1 MTMSLQ
7 NIYKKAYKNNALFFF
22 SFCTSL
28 FAFAVFI
35 FASGF
40 KFSFEK
46 GIVLYALL
54 FGVLFSVC
62 TITLTLA
69 INVGNLA
76 LSGLII
82 SFSLILPT
90 SYGIFFLNNPVSA
103 PFFIGFF
110 LLAVFLFFVNLGGK
124 KVKKRPSIQAV
135 KRQTQS
141 GLF

>member
-7 NIYKKAYKNNALFFF
+7 NIFKKAYKDNALFFF

-40 KFSFEK
+40 KFNFEK
-46 GIVLYALL
+46 GILLYALS

-62 TITLTLA
+62 TITLTFA
-69 INVGNLA
+69 VNVGNLA
-76 LSGLII
+76 ISGLII

-90 SYGIFFLNNPVSA
+90 SYGIFFLNNPFSV
-103 PFFIGFF
+103 PFIIGLF
-110 LLAVFLFFVNLGGK
+110 LLAVSLCFVNLGEK
-124 KVKKRPSIQAV
+124 KVKKKDRAC
-135 KRQTQS
+135 RR
-141 GLF
+141 